1 MGNKGFKTGFLLGV
15 LATIVL
21 IVGIGVG
28 VRFAMPSYTTVNQ
41 MSSKKMDLIEQ
52 LIDAYYFG
60 DVSKNKMTEGTYKGI
75 VEGLNDPYSMYFTK
89 KEYKAQLLENAGKY
103 VGIGALVS
111 KDDKTGVISIVRVY
125 DNSPAKKAG
134 LTKFN

>member
-1 MGNKGFKTGFLLGV
+1 
-15 LATIVL
+15 
-21 IVGIGVG
+21 
-28 VRFAMPSYTTVNQ
+28 
-41 MSSKKMDLIEQ
+41 MDLIEQ

-60 DVSKNKMTEGTYKGI
+60 DVSKDKMTEGTYKGI
-75 VEGLNDPYSMYFTK
+75 VEGLNDPYSQYFTK

-111 KDDKTGVISIVRVY
+111 EDDKTGVISIVRVY

-134 LTKFN
+134 LKTIPVIVRE